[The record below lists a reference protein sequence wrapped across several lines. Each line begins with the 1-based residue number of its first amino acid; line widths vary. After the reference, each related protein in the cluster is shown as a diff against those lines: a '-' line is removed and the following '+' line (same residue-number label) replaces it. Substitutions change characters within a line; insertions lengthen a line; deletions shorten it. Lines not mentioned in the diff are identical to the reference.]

1 MSATNDPNAT
11 GIHPTA
17 RPSEKRQDIR
27 FSEKDRGLRKDV
39 HDLATIIGEMLRE
52 QGGDELL
59 RLVETGRRAAIAR
72 REGDPNAGGLLKRL
86 AADMSPA
93 QARDYIRAFST
104 YFQMVNTAEQV
115 HRLRRRRDY
124 LRDTTVAQP
133 GGLEDAIKRL
143 RDGGLQLKELLELLR
158 GLRFEPVF
166 TAQATEPTRR
176 TVLRKQQHIVR
187 RLIESHNP
195 ILIPQERAACFAT
208 IRNDITTIWQTE
220 EHPSE
225 APSAFDELEYVLFF
239 MTDVIYRAIPV
250 LYESLADALA
260 TVYEVPVETLNL
272 PSVVRFGSWIGGDL
286 FARPETTARTIR
298 QTLARQRSLILN
310 QYHRECGHLMEKLS
324 QSVTRV
330 GVSEALLSRSA
341 EYAEH
346 FPEAAGSV
354 PLRHRDMPYRVFLRL
369 VRQRLQATYDDDAF
383 PYESPDELLADIR
396 LIADSLEQ
404 NKGRH
409 AWLFSVRRLM
419 RRIQTFG
426 FHLLTLDIRQS
437 ALLNRRVVGRCLGEE
452 GWLERPAEYRVA
464 RIRAALE
471 RNLSPV
477 GDLDNE
483 SRRDLAVFQA
493 IAYCRRK
500 YGRPA
505 IGTYV
510 VSRAHGIDDV
520 LSVLLLAQWSDLRK
534 ADGSVPLDIAP
545 YFETVEDLRS
555 CADVMSKLLQDPLYR
570 EHVERR
576 RNHQIVMIS
585 YSDSNKDAG
594 MLPARWSVYQ
604 AQEAL
609 VHSVADLGVELDIF
623 HGRGGTISRGGGQ
636 THATVMASPAGAI
649 RGRLRVTEQ
658 GELINT
664 KYGLRGI
671 ALRTLEQAVSSL
683 ALATAAP
690 AYPPRDRFEHWQD
703 VMNLMGTAAR
713 DTYQQLIRD
722 GGEFFDYFRRA
733 TPVDVIEHMR
743 PSEFRELAE
752 QQDVFTLSG
761 IPWDF
766 AWVQSRHLLPGWYG
780 AGAGLTRAID
790 RFGIDQLRELRQEW
804 PFFRSLIDDLETV
817 LAKADLHIADRYSK
831 LAGALHERFF
841 PRMRTEFELC
851 VEQVLAI
858 KEQQVLLEDKP
869 TLQRSIRLRNPYVD
883 AMSLLQIDLLRRWR
897 DSNREDE
904 ALFAA
909 LLASVD
915 GIARG
920 LQDTG

>member
-1 MSATNDPNAT
+1 MSANDDPNAT
-11 GIHPTA
+11 GLHPTA
-17 RPSEKRQDIR
+17 RPAEKRQDIR
-27 FSEKDRGLRKDV
+27 FAEKDRGLREDV
-39 HDLATIIGEMLRE
+39 HNLATIIGEMLRE
-52 QGGDELL
+52 QGGEELL
-59 RLVETGRRAAIAR
+59 RRVETGRRAAIAR
-72 REGDPNAGGLLKRL
+72 REGDPNAGGLLKKL
-86 AADMSPA
+86 SADMRDA
-93 QARDYIRAFST
+93 DARDYIRAFST

-124 LRDTTVAQP
+124 LRDASVAQP
-133 GGLEDAIKRL
+133 GGLEDAVKRL
-143 RDGGLQLKELLELLR
+143 RDGGLALDEVLAVLR

-220 EHPSE
+220 EHPGE
-225 APSAFDELEYVLFF
+225 ASSSFDELEYVLFF

-250 LYESLADALA
+250 LYESLAEALA
-260 TVYEVPVETLNL
+260 SVYEVPAEELDL
-272 PSVVRFGSWIGGDL
+272 ASIIQFGSWIGGDL
-286 FARPETTARTIR
+286 FARPDTTARTIR

-324 QSVTRV
+324 QSESRIP
-330 GVSEALLSRSA
+330 VSDALKARTQEYSA
-341 EYAEH
+341 Q

-354 PLRHRDMPYRVFLRL
+354 PPRHRDMPYRVFLRL
-369 VRQRLQATYDDDAF
+369 VRQRLQATYDDDAY
-383 PYESPDELLADIR
+383 PYESPAEFLADIR

-404 NKGRH
+404 NRGRH

-419 RRIQTFG
+419 RRIDTFG
-426 FHLLTLDIRQS
+426 FHFMTLDIRQS
-437 ALLNRRVVGRCLGEE
+437 AVLNRRVVGRCLGEE
-452 GWLERPAEYRVA
+452 DWLERPAEYRAA

-477 GDLDNE
+477 SGLDNE

-500 YGRPA
+500 YGRAA
-505 IGTYV
+505 IGPYV

-520 LSVLLLAQWSDLRK
+520 LSVLLLASWGDLRK
-534 ADGSVPLDIAP
+534 ADDSVPLDVAP
-545 YFETVEDLRS
+545 YFETVEDLKT
-555 CADVMSKLLQDPLYR
+555 CADVMNSLLQDPLYR

-576 RNHQIVMIS
+576 GNRQIVMIS

-594 MLPARWSVYQ
+594 MLPARWTLYQ

-609 VHSVADLGVELDIF
+609 VHAVADVGIELDIF

-636 THATVMASPAGAI
+636 THATVVASPPGAI
-649 RGRLRVTEQ
+649 GGRLRVTEQ

-664 KYGLRGI
+664 KFGLRGI

-690 AYPPRDRFEHWQD
+690 SYPPAERFEHWQEVTSLVGD
-703 VMNLMGTAAR
+703 AAR
-713 DTYQQLIRD
+713 EAYQQLIR
-722 GGEFFDYFRRA
+722 GGESFFDYFRAA
-733 TPVDVIEHMR
+733 TPVDVIERMR
-743 PSEFRELAE
+743 PAEFRELAE
-752 QQDVFTLSG
+752 QQDVFTLRG

-766 AWVQSRHLLPGWYG
+766 AWAQSRHLLPGWYG
-780 AGAGLTRAID
+780 AGRGLARAAD
-790 RFGIDQLRELRQEW
+790 HYGIDTLRELFQSW
-804 PFFRSLIDDLETV
+804 PFFNALIEDLEIV
-817 LAKADLHIADRYSK
+817 LAKADLHIASRYSE
-831 LAGALHERFF
+831 LAEDLHPRFF
-841 PRMRTEFELC
+841 PRMRAEFNLC

-858 KEQQVLLEDKP
+858 KQQQVLLEGKP
-869 TLQRSIRLRNPYVD
+869 ALRRSIRLRNPYVD

-897 DSNREDE
+897 DKDREDGE
-904 ALFAA
+904 LFAA